1 MVCQGR
7 RRQALCLLGL
17 WSLYLRTE
25 EQPGQTCFA
34 LAGAVSSRSR
44 AKQANERSHS
54 PSRFALAGA
63 VRHGWRDPRVVQ
75 RPRPRIVRQ
84 IQTYDA
90 FENMGNP
97 FDVYA
102 TFFGL
107 SVVMLVILFVFP
119 FATNFGRTDDKEEED
134 VELLYEEVDD
144 EEDDKEDLYE
154 EEDETPDEKVKAV
167 EKEVKKQA
175 TTASQVAP

>member
-1 MVCQGR
+1 MSGHDFHASPPWNAR
-7 RRQALCLLGL
+7 
-17 WSLYLRTE
+17 SPLRICHTRWR
-25 EQPGQTCFA
+25 
-34 LAGAVSSRSR
+34 SSRSR

-119 FATNFGRTDDKEEED
+119 FATNFGRGP
-134 VELLYEEVDD
+134 L
-144 EEDDKEDLYE
+144 
-154 EEDETPDEKVKAV
+154 
-167 EKEVKKQA
+167 
-175 TTASQVAP
+175 